1 MNKARFTGGVAMCAL
16 AAVMGLSGCGGSGA
30 PAAAPKDKPVMSAK
44 LDEAFIAR
52 SYDGG
57 RLLVVNFK
65 VTNNDPEMELTPSMF
80 TYKVEASIGDE
91 DLEQTY
97 LSENNP
103 GYVNSDKKIPE
114 GESALGQAVFELE
127 DAKEGTVEL
136 SADMDSVDY
145 STTVEVIDEKIDL
158 ADLEERVSESD
169 FEVKLSGHKV
179 TADED
184 GQPVLLLDLS
194 FTNNSKKPA
203 AFSAT
208 VDEKLFQNG
217 VELDPT
223 YLSSYFN
230 ADVDDEK
237 SRNASKEVQP
247 GTTIDVQVAFALQDG
262 SAPVEYSLV
271 DIETPDQAVVL
282 GGELELS

>member
-1 MNKARFTGGVAMCAL
+1 MNKARFTGGIAMCAL

-65 VTNNDPEMELTPSMF
+65 VTNNDPEMDLMPSML
-80 TYKVEASIGDE
+80 TYQVEATIDGE

-97 LSENNP
+97 LSEENP
-103 GYVNSDKKIPE
+103 GYVNSDKKLPK
-114 GESALGQAVFELE
+114 GESALGQVVFELE

-136 SADMDSVDY
+136 SAEMDSADY
-145 STTVEVIDEKIDL
+145 STTVEVVDEKIDL

-194 FTNNSKKPA
+194 FTNNSKKAA
-203 AFSAT
+203 AFGT
-208 VDEKLFQNG
+208 TIDEKLFQNG
-217 VELDPT
+217 VELDQT
-223 YLSSYFN
+223 FVSSYSN

-247 GTTIDVQVAFALQDG
+247 GTTIEVQVAFALQDG

-282 GGELELS
+282 GGELELG